1 VPGQRGQDRPFGRA
15 QIRISEGTHM
25 SEAAAAGPIRTT
37 LIDIANCIGCR
48 ACQVACK
55 QWNEREGEETELEGD
70 LGFQNPATLSAKTYT
85 LIAFHEMEN
94 PAKPGGLDAAYVMQ
108 RCLHCLEPACVSA
121 CPTTALQRQPD
132 GPVRYD
138 ADECI
143 GCRYCMLACPWD
155 VPTADWNTRA
165 PKISKCT
172 HCADRIAQP
181 VPIAF
186 NGQALS
192 ADKGKRFAETIA
204 VPACVKACPAD
215 ALRYGTR
222 EEMLALAHKRI
233 ADRPDKY
240 VNHVYGEKEL
250 GGTSVLYL
258 SRVPFEKLGFPT
270 YGEKPFPAFTKTAL
284 GAVPPAVIA
293 LGALLGAAYAFF
305 RKRVQAVA
313 DAHGHVEFEPLR
325 NTLLT
330 PFNWVLLLLM
340 AFGGITF
347 VARFALGLG
356 GSTNLSDT
364 YPWGLWI
371 LFDLVWIAVAAGAF
385 AMAGMIYVFQ
395 RKDLYA
401 LGRTAVL
408 MGLLSYSFVMVTLLA
423 DLGLPWN
430 SYQLALQAPEHSAMF
445 EVSWCVG
452 LYVTILLLEF
462 LPVPFER
469 WGFQRAAA
477 VLRRWNGAYVA
488 AAVTLFVYVL
498 SRNVLYAV
506 AAAVTFGALAWIF
519 RARDQKAEPI
529 MLAIAAVT
537 LSTMHQSSLGSLYL
551 LMPNMLAPQW
561 WSPVMPVS
569 FFLSSIAAGIAL
581 VILIDMWIAKAW
593 RRPLQITR
601 LASVGQIA
609 FWALLV
615 YLVFRLGDMAI
626 RDQLS
631 GAFAGPLGM
640 AFAAEIFLGGLL
652 PLVLLARRSL
662 RQRADV
668 LFAAALLTV
677 VGVAYNRMNVVLF
690 AMTFRGRMPWVAPES
705 YVPSIVEW
713 GVSIGLIA
721 ATIFLFGLAAR
732 LVPVLPAREAVAP
745 EHTL

>member
-1 VPGQRGQDRPFGRA
+1 M
-15 QIRISEGTHM
+15 M
-25 SEAAAAGPIRTT
+25 SEPSTGPIRTT

-55 QWNEREGEETELEGD
+55 QWNEREGEETELEPD
-70 LGFQNPATLSAKTYT
+70 LGFQNPAVLSAKTYT

-94 PAKPGGLDAAYVMQ
+94 PAKPGGLDSAYVMQ

-132 GPVRYD
+132 GPVSYE

-155 VPTADWNTRA
+155 VPTADWNTHA

-172 HCADRIAQP
+172 HCADRVAQP

-186 NGQALS
+186 NGQAVS
-192 ADKGKRFAETIA
+192 ADAGKRFAETIA

-222 EEMLALAHKRI
+222 DEMLALAHKRI

-250 GGTSVLYL
+250 GGTTVLYL

-284 GAVPPAVIA
+284 GAVPPAVIGV
-293 LGALLGAAYAFF
+293 GALLGAAYAFF
-305 RKRVQAVA
+305 RKRAQKVA
-313 DAHGHVEFEPLR
+313 DASAASKHAKDHGHVEFEPLQQK
-325 NTLLT
+325 LLT

-340 AFGGITF
+340 AFGAVTF

-385 AMAGMIYVFQ
+385 AMAGVIYVFQ
-395 RKDLYA
+395 RKDLYG
-401 LGRTAVL
+401 LGRSAVL
-408 MGLLSYSFVMVTLLA
+408 MGFLSYSFVMVTLLA

-462 LPVPFER
+462 LPVPFGR
-469 WGFQRAAA
+469 WGFERAAA
-477 VLRRWNGAYVA
+477 RLRRWNGAYVA
-488 AAVTLFVYVL
+488 AAVTLFVYLL
-498 SRNVLYAV
+498 SRNLLYAL
-506 AAAVTFGALAWIF
+506 ATAVVFGALAWIF

-561 WSPVMPVS
+561 WSPAMPVS
-569 FFLSSIAAGIAL
+569 FFLSSIAAGTAL
-581 VILIDMWIAKAW
+581 VILIDMWISKAW
-593 RRPLQITR
+593 RRPLEIAR

-626 RDQLS
+626 RNELA
-631 GAFAGPLGM
+631 GAFSGRLGM
-640 AFAAEIFLGGLL
+640 AFAAEILLGGVL
-652 PLVLLARRSL
+652 PLVLLGRKSL

-668 LFAAALLTV
+668 LFVASLLTV

-690 AMTFRGRMPWVAPES
+690 AMAFRGRMPWFAPES

-732 LVPVLPAREAVAP
+732 LMPILSRAEPTEA
-745 EHTL
+745 H